1 MTISNGW
8 AFQWVE
14 NQVTIEF
21 FNFISPLLQ
30 LPSRK
35 TLADEI
41 LKNTA
46 KNVQNN
52 IEIAA
57 KEDKYDGQVLIWGA
71 KDISGDRENT
81 DAAVKHISAFLNET
95 QAKNIKIN
103 TVITDSA
110 SKQLRRIH
118 DDIVFLSC
126 FAHQANLCVADVLKS
141 SPKLLKASKNAT
153 AIVKYFNASS
163 KFTKDL
169 RDEQKR
175 IYNKYIM
182 LIKPGKTHWNSYYFC
197 YQSSLAGR
205 NDLSDVTVI
214 QECNDENYKEMM
226 SSRLERRWK
235 TWEQP
240 LLILSFFLHPS
251 YKLQFFA
258 SDPKLS
264 YINLNKWVQYYY
276 IKWFELEQTPL
287 DYWSFLSDS
296 VPELSQVAT
305 KLFSICVNSVSY
317 ERLFSSMGFLHTKRW
332 NKLNILNV
340 LFINDHNLLITF

>member
-182 LIKPGKTHWNSYYFC
+182 LIKP
-197 YQSSLAGR
+197 AGR

-214 QECNDENYKEMM
+214 QGEEGNNECNDENYKEMM

-276 IKWFELEQTPL
+276 IKWFGKNPTTM
-287 DYWSFLSDS
+287 
-296 VPELSQVAT
+296 V
-305 KLFSICVNSVSY
+305 
-317 ERLFSSMGFLHTKRW
+317 
-332 NKLNILNV
+332 
-340 LFINDHNLLITF
+340 